1 LVIKTSY
8 FEDTILHNYTGEKKM
23 NRTEY
28 IVKVDTK
35 GIQRA
40 VILNADNEL
49 SAAKKALA
57 LFRNVEL
64 IKVEKFENPTRMALA
79 S

>member
-1 LVIKTSY
+1 
-8 FEDTILHNYTGEKKM
+8 M

-40 VILNADNEL
+40 VILNADSEL

-64 IKVEKFENPTRMALA
+64 IKVEKFQKPTTLALA

>member
-1 LVIKTSY
+1 
-8 FEDTILHNYTGEKKM
+8 M
-23 NRTEY
+23 
-28 IVKVDTK
+28 KVDTK

-40 VILNADNEL
+40 VILNAVSEL

-64 IKVEKFENPTRMALA
+64 IKVEKYQKPTPLA
-79 S
+79 FAN

>member
-1 LVIKTSY
+1 
-8 FEDTILHNYTGEKKM
+8 M

-64 IKVEKFENPTRMALA
+64 IKVEKFQKPTALALA

>member
-1 LVIKTSY
+1 
-8 FEDTILHNYTGEKKM
+8 M
-23 NRTEY
+23 NRSEY

-40 VILNADNEL
+40 VILNADSEL

-64 IKVEKFENPTRMALA
+64 IKVEKYQKPGPLA
-79 S
+79 FAN

>member
-1 LVIKTSY
+1 
-8 FEDTILHNYTGEKKM
+8 M

-28 IVKVDTK
+28 IVKVDTN

-57 LFRNVEL
+57 LFRDVEL
-64 IKVEKFENPTRMALA
+64 IKVEKFRKVGVSL

>member
-1 LVIKTSY
+1 
-8 FEDTILHNYTGEKKM
+8 M

-28 IVKVDTK
+28 IVKVDTN

-64 IKVEKFENPTRMALA
+64 IKVEKFRKAGLTL

>member
-1 LVIKTSY
+1 
-8 FEDTILHNYTGEKKM
+8 M
-23 NRTEY
+23 NKTEY
-28 IVKVDTK
+28 IVKVDTN

-40 VILNADNEL
+40 VILNALDEL

-64 IKVEKFENPTRMALA
+64 IKVEKFTKLNVNN
-79 S
+79 

>member
-1 LVIKTSY
+1 V
-8 FEDTILHNYTGEKKM
+8 

-64 IKVEKFENPTRMALA
+64 IKVEKFQKPTTLALA

>member
-1 LVIKTSY
+1 
-8 FEDTILHNYTGEKKM
+8 M
-23 NRTEY
+23 NRSEY

-40 VILNADNEL
+40 VILKADSEL
-49 SAAKKALA
+49 SAAKKALS

-64 IKVEKFENPTRMALA
+64 IKVEKYQKPTPLA
-79 S
+79 FAN

>member
-1 LVIKTSY
+1 
-8 FEDTILHNYTGEKKM
+8 M
-23 NRTEY
+23 NRSEY

-40 VILNADNEL
+40 VILNADSEL

-64 IKVEKFENPTRMALA
+64 IKVEKYQKPTPLA
-79 S
+79 FAN

>member
-1 LVIKTSY
+1 
-8 FEDTILHNYTGEKKM
+8 M

-35 GIQRA
+35 GIKRA

-49 SAAKKALA
+49 SAARKALA
-57 LFRNVEL
+57 LFKNVEL
-64 IKVEKFENPTRMALA
+64 IKVEKFQNPKLQATNLA
-79 S
+79 AA

>member
-1 LVIKTSY
+1 LVIKASY
-8 FEDTILHNYTGEKKM
+8 FEDTILHNYRGEKKM

-35 GIQRA
+35 GTQRA

>member
-1 LVIKTSY
+1 
-8 FEDTILHNYTGEKKM
+8 M

-35 GIQRA
+35 GIKRA
-40 VILNADNEL
+40 VILNADDEL
-49 SAAKKALA
+49 SAAKKALS

-64 IKVEKFENPTRMALA
+64 IKVEKFQKPTSLALA

>member
-1 LVIKTSY
+1 
-8 FEDTILHNYTGEKKM
+8 M
-23 NRTEY
+23 NRSEY

-40 VILNADNEL
+40 VILNADSEL
-49 SAAKKALA
+49 SAAKKALS

-64 IKVEKFENPTRMALA
+64 IKVEKYQKPTTLA
-79 S
+79 FAI

>member
-1 LVIKTSY
+1 
-8 FEDTILHNYTGEKKM
+8 M
-23 NRTEY
+23 NRSEY

-40 VILNADNEL
+40 VILNADSEL
-49 SAAKKALA
+49 SAAKKALS

-64 IKVEKFENPTRMALA
+64 IKVEKYQKPTPLA
-79 S
+79 FAN